1 VKWGAVSAANYYDW
15 RDQNAVFTAVAHFAP
30 WRLNLTGVAE
40 PEQLRGA
47 LVSPNFF
54 SALGVAAARG
64 RTFLPDEDVAGK
76 DAVAVVSAG
85 LWNRLFGPAARLAGQ
100 SLTLNGGSSTIV
112 GVMPPGFSFPARDI
126 DLWIPLALNAANRQ
140 NREGRWLSAMA
151 RLKPGVSREQAQQNM
166 NVIAARLER
175 AYPASNAGWGAAVV
189 PLHDWLVGDSRTTLL
204 VLLGAVSFLLLIACS
219 NVANLLLARAAGRS
233 HEMSLRAALGAGR
246 LRIAQQLI
254 TESFALSLVGGALGL
269 LLAYWSIGILRSVF
283 PGVIPRVSEVAV
295 DGRVL
300 IFTLLLSAIT
310 AALFGVAPAMSAS
323 RGNLFEPLKSGG
335 RSPMTGPRAQRS
347 RSVFVVAEIALAM
360 ILLVGAS
367 LLTRSLLS
375 LMRVDTGFDPR
386 NTLTAQVTLPQSR
399 YRGSAQHVAFF
410 QQVLE
415 RIQSLPGVEAAGAV
429 SDLPMRHNEMLF
441 KVSVDGADP
450 RLQAETPR
458 AGVRWVTPGYF
469 RAMRIPLR
477 AGRYFADSD
486 SASAPKVAIV
496 SQSMARRMW
505 PDQDP
510 IGKRV
515 KLDEDAS
522 WVTVTGVVSDIRQTD
537 LDAEEAAGLYFPHA
551 QKTQEW
557 LNWMTL
563 VVQTRPELGS
573 LASAIRAQVWAVDK
587 DQPVAEIAPLEQY
600 VAESA
605 AMPRLRTW
613 LLGSFS
619 LVALLLAVV
628 GIYGI
633 VQYSV
638 SRRIHEIGV
647 RVALGATP
655 ASVVTL
661 ILRSGL
667 KLILTGVVI
676 GLAGAAAATRFL
688 STLLFNVRPDDAATF
703 LSVALLLTL
712 VALLATYLP
721 ARRALRVDPAIALR
735 QE

>member
-1 VKWGAVSAANYYDW
+1 
-15 RDQNAVFTAVAHFAP
+15 
-30 WRLNLTGVAE
+30 
-40 PEQLRGA
+40 
-47 LVSPNFF
+47 
-54 SALGVAAARG
+54 
-64 RTFLPDEDVAGK
+64 
-76 DAVAVVSAG
+76 
-85 LWNRLFGPAARLAGQ
+85 
-100 SLTLNGGSSTIV
+100 
-112 GVMPPGFSFPARDI
+112 
-126 DLWIPLALNAANRQ
+126 
-140 NREGRWLSAMA
+140 
-151 RLKPGVSREQAQQNM
+151 
-166 NVIAARLER
+166 
-175 AYPASNAGWGAAVV
+175 
-189 PLHDWLVGDSRTTLL
+189 LHDWLVGDSRTTLL
-204 VLLGAVSFLLLIACS
+204 VLLGAVSFLLLIACT

-233 HEMSLRAALGAGR
+233 QEMSLRAALGAGR
-246 LRIAQQLI
+246 FRIAQQLI
-254 TESFALSLVGGALGL
+254 TESFVLSLLGGALGL
-269 LLAYWSIGILRSVF
+269 LLAYWSIALLRTVF
-283 PGVIPRVSEVAV
+283 PSVIPRFSEVAV

-300 IFTLLLSAIT
+300 VFTLLLSAIT
-310 AALFGVAPAMSAS
+310 TVLFGLAPAMNAT
-323 RGNLFEPLKSGG
+323 RGSLFEPLKSGG
-335 RSPMTGPRAQRS
+335 RSPMAGPHAQRS

-360 ILLVGAS
+360 VLLVGAS

-375 LMRVDTGFDPR
+375 LMHVDTGFDAR

-410 QQVLE
+410 QQVLD
-415 RIQSLPGVEAAGAV
+415 RIRALPGVDAAGAV
-429 SDLPMRHNEMLF
+429 SDLPMRHNQMLF
-441 KVSVDGADP
+441 KVQAEGSDP
-450 RLQAETPR
+450 RQKEETPR

-469 RAMRIPLR
+469 RAMRIRLHT
-477 AGRYFADSD
+477 GRYFTEGD

-505 PDQDP
+505 PNQDP

-515 KLDEDAS
+515 KLEEDAA
-522 WVTVTGVVSDIRQTD
+522 WVTVAGVVSDIRQTD
-537 LDAEEAAGLYFPHA
+537 LDAEETAALYFPHA

-573 LASAIRAQVWAVDK
+573 MASAIRAQVWAVDK

-600 VAESA
+600 VTESA

-613 LLGSFS
+613 LLASFS
-619 LVALLLAVV
+619 LAALLLAVI

-655 ASVVTL
+655 ASVVAL
-661 ILRSGL
+661 ILRGGM
-667 KLILTGVVI
+667 KLILIGVAI
-676 GLAGAAAATRFL
+676 GLAGAAVATRFL
-688 STLLFNVRPDDAATF
+688 STLLFKVKPDDAATF
-703 LSVALLLTL
+703 LGVPLLLTL